1 MAAGTSDKTIPRRY
15 PFALAFICFVSV
27 IYLNIFF
34 LMLAGFPDG
43 FLSELDR
50 AEVQLVQ
57 IFNRISEAMG
67 PWCIFVGIVAGRMQI
82 RKPFF
87 VSCAL
92 YCAAIAAALLIDLYF
107 RNTLMDS
114 RGG

>member
-1 MAAGTSDKTIPRRY
+1 MAAGTSDKTIPCAF
-15 PFALAFICFVSV
+15 PFAMAFICSVSV
-27 IYLNIFF
+27 IYLNICF

-57 IFNRISEAMG
+57 IFNRISEVMG
-67 PWCIFVGIVAGRMQI
+67 PWCIFAGIVAGRVRI

-114 RGG
+114 TGG